1 MTEKNGTRLAELDAL
16 RGLAALAVVLFH
28 YLSQYQ
34 YISPIGQ
41 SSALSL
47 PWGRFGVEI
56 FFGIS
61 GFVIFMTLRNT
72 RNATNFVI
80 SRVARLFPAYWAAIL
95 ATTAVV
101 HLLDAGYL
109 HVSAGALAV
118 NFTMLQGHLVVDHV
132 DGAYWSLSVELG
144 FYAIMLLLWRLKLLE
159 RIEWALMGWIALK
172 LLWWLF
178 PALSWRLG
186 YVLIVEYIPFFAIGI
201 AAYRVWCGERRW
213 LQQLPLLAFG
223 YGVVILI
230 DPWQMTYVYPASLTM
245 FAAIAANR
253 TAFLRQRA
261 LIWLGSISY
270 PLYLIHQYAG
280 FAVMDALQ
288 IAGIPPLVAITV
300 ALTLVLSAAWMITR
314 FIERPA
320 LHIIRNMWST
330 RAAFLNQRT
339 TEPASQ

>member
-1 MTEKNGTRLAELDAL
+1 VTETNATRLTELDAL

-34 YISPIGQ
+34 HISPIGE

-72 RNATNFVI
+72 RTATDFIV
-80 SRVARLFPAYWAAIL
+80 SRFARLFPAYWAAIIV
-95 ATTAVV
+95 TTGVV
-101 HLLDAGYL
+101 HLCNAGYL
-109 HVSAGALAV
+109 HISAGAVAV
-118 NFTMLQGHLVVDHV
+118 NFTMLQGHLTVDHA

-144 FYAIMLLLWRLKLLE
+144 FYAIMLFLWRLKLLD
-159 RIEWALMGWIALK
+159 RIEWALIAWIALK

-178 PALSWRLG
+178 PGLSWRLG
-186 YVLIVEYIPFFAIGI
+186 YILIIEYIPFFAVGVSAFRI
-201 AAYRVWCGERRW
+201 WSGERRW
-213 LQQLPLLAFG
+213 IQQLPLLAFG
-223 YGVVILI
+223 YFVVILI
-230 DPWQMTYVYPASLTM
+230 DPWPMTLVYPISLAI
-245 FAAIAANR
+245 FAAIASNK
-253 TAFLRQRA
+253 TGFLRQSA

-280 FAVMDALQ
+280 FAIMDALQ
-288 IAGIPPLVAITV
+288 IAKVSPLLAILITL
-300 ALTLVLSAAWMITR
+300 ALVLCAAWLINR

-320 LHIIRNMWST
+320 LRLIRNMWRN
-330 RAAFLNQRT
+330 RADLLNRRT
-339 TEPASQ
+339 AEPASQ